1 MKFTKASLF
10 LLTIAILFTCS
21 FVAASGQGFS
31 TVVGTVTDPS
41 GSLISGAKVTVT
53 DQGTQASR
61 SVMSSDQGYF
71 VIPALHP
78 STYDVSVTA
87 SGFATHE
94 QKGVS
99 LLADQSLTLDVKMTI
114 GQITETVSIQTSGV
128 QVRADAYKLLYAT
141 GV

>member
-41 GSLISGAKVTVT
+41 GSLIPGAKVTVT

-61 SVMSSDQGYF
+61 SVMSSDR
-71 VIPALHP
+71 
-78 STYDVSVTA
+78 
-87 SGFATHE
+87 AT
-94 QKGVS
+94 S
-99 LLADQSLTLDVKMTI
+99 SSRRCTLPPMT
-114 GQITETVSIQTSGV
+114 S
-128 QVRADAYKLLYAT
+128 A
-141 GV
+141 